1 MNLADYLYIA
11 YTSIKERKGR
21 ALGAILGVLIAVLAL
36 SLALGIGESFQKAF
50 VENLQSTIAADSV
63 FVMGG
68 PAGLTDAD
76 IAYFKNI
83 PGVRDAYGILMALGT
98 VYTESGERPAT
109 IMAVDP
115 ELLPRYL
122 GVSDMKKAVAEGEPL
137 PRGLGVLVSHD
148 LWMDSATG
156 RKLLEVGSTL
166 TVRVGGKTIQ
176 FFVTG
181 LLEQTRFSMSMSAG
195 HQVDETP
202 VIYVDPD
209 TFFAFISKTR
219 SYPVV
224 IVIVDDLGRLD
235 AITESLRALAPP
247 GARIISAAAMVKQF
261 TSLVGALEA
270 FMAIIS
276 AVGMGVTALWIF
288 DSTTISVTQ
297 RTKEI
302 GILKALGY
310 TSRDILAIFL
320 LETVIISSIGILIG
334 LLLAYLASNTVEIS
348 AFGIVISPVLSP
360 RTVSLAS
367 LLPLASNVLAAFIPA
382 KRGASLN
389 PVEALRYE

>member
-83 PGVRDAYGILMALGT
+83 PGVRDAYGILIALGT

-181 LLEQTRFSMSMSAG
+181 LLEQTRFSMSIG
-195 HQVDETP
+195 HQADETP

-219 SYPVV
+219 NYLVV

-235 AITESLRALAPP
+235 AITENLRALAPP
-247 GARIISAAAMVKQF
+247 GSRIISAAAMVKQF

-310 TSRDILAIFL
+310 TSRDILAVFL

-348 AFGIVISPVLSP
+348 AFGIVISPVLFP